1 MLSIIVICV
10 GKLDQQ
16 YWKLAFQEYYKR
28 LQYNA
33 KLIVHNINEIN
44 VDKNIVVNLKLEYE
58 KINNLLSK
66 YSDYQHFLLDLTG
79 KMISSEDLAQI
90 IIQNQNFNQGKLLFI
105 IGGSNGVSQELKDSL
120 KIKKLAFGRI
130 TLLHQLAQ
138 VILLEQLY
146 RALQIIDSKPYH
158 K

>member
-1 MLSIIVICV
+1 MINIVVICV
-10 GKLDQQ
+10 GKLDKQ
-16 YWKLAFQEYYKR
+16 YWRLAFQEYYKR
-28 LQYNA
+28 LQYNV
-33 KLIVHNINEIN
+33 KLTVHNINEIN

-105 IGGSNGVSQELKDSL
+105 IGGSNGVSQELKNSL
-120 KIKKLAFGRI
+120 TIKKIAFGRI